1 MELKPI
7 KMTLQEAQFTE
18 LRKYTALQIAAAFG
32 IKPNHLNNYEKS
44 SYANSE
50 MQQLSFL
57 VDTMLYRLAIYEQ
70 EINSKILTFS
80 EEKEGYFYKFN
91 EKALLRADA
100 KTQMETIAE
109 GVQNALYTPNEGREY
124 LDLPAKEGGD
134 ILICNGNYMP
144 VEMAGAQY
152 AGKEESNGGDQH

>member
-1 MELKPI
+1 
-7 KMTLQEAQFTE
+7 
-18 LRKYTALQIAAAFG
+18 
-32 IKPNHLNNYEKS
+32 
-44 SYANSE
+44 
-50 MQQLSFL
+50 
-57 VDTMLYRLAIYEQ
+57 
-70 EINSKILTFS
+70 
-80 EEKEGYFYKFN
+80 
-91 EKALLRADA
+91 
-100 KTQMETIAE
+100 METIAE